1 MTAASERWAIVVPVK
16 RLAVAKT
23 RLDLDPDVRMGLA
36 LAMAADTIR
45 AAAETPLVEV
55 VVAVCDDEDALDGLR
70 EAGAVVV
77 PDEPDAGLNPAL
89 AHGAGADVVLT
100 GLGVAAVAA
109 DLPALRSDELADL
122 LQRAAA
128 HSAVVVADASGSGTT
143 VLAALNRAAFR
154 PSFGL
159 DSRSRHVSAGAFDL
173 TNVAGVTVRR
183 DVDTIADLADA
194 IRLGVGP
201 KTAELARTLAWVDA
215 GNRPSV

>member
-1 MTAASERWAIVVPVK
+1 MTAASQRWAIIVPVK

-23 RLDLDPDVRMGLA
+23 RLDVDPVTRMGLA

-45 AAAETPLVEV
+45 AASETAVVEV
-55 VVAVCDDEDALDGLR
+55 VVAVCDDEDAIDGLR
-70 EAGAVVV
+70 QAGAVVV

-89 AHGAGADVVLT
+89 VHGAAAEIVPA

-109 DLPALRSDELADL
+109 DLPAMSSDELADL

-143 VLAALNRAAFR
+143 VLAATNRAAFR
-154 PSFGL
+154 PSFGP
-159 DSRSRHVSAGAFDL
+159 DSRALHVSAGAVDL
-173 TNVAGVTVRR
+173 TNVAGVTLRR
-183 DVDTIADLADA
+183 DVDTIEDLANA

-201 KTAELARTLAWVDA
+201 RTAEIARTLAWVDA
-215 GNRPSV
+215 SNRPSL